1 MQQFNNAGSNEDD
14 DNYSD
19 EDFNFGLNEVQEMA
33 KAQERKEAAQTKQLL
48 DDAIVDEV
56 EDEFF
61 DEELMA
67 TEIGKNDAR
76 KLKEL
81 IGNIDLASA
90 IRSDELLSKE
100 KQVHKV

>member
-1 MQQFNNAGSNEDD
+1 
-14 DNYSD
+14 
-19 EDFNFGLNEVQEMA
+19 MA

-90 IRSDELLSKE
+90 ISCDELLSKE